1 MRNIFKQNKYLIS
14 SFIISIVLSFIFSL
28 VKIKNLTFVSLSIA
42 ANIFLIALIKIIKDK
57 LKIKWNK
64 YEKISIIAIILVLY
78 TFYFISILGR
88 KFIYYW
94 DFYCY
99 YNLQIGAEEFFNIN
113 ILEGIRN
120 FIGSTWSGEYGTFIS
135 FFPEVL
141 FNFSNKTI
149 NAYLISTVI
158 VFIPYIIITFS
169 ILIKRLIKVLKIKKE
184 KLFFISSLLI
194 FSLFPMIHSTFVYG
208 QPDLFGLAFI
218 YLIIILTIDYDFY
231 KLDYE
236 RLFEIGI
243 ITFMLLIT
251 RRWYIYFILT
261 YYTLYG
267 FTIII
272 LNIKDK
278 KRLKTILKHALSFAV
293 VTGIFFLVTLFPM
306 FKIIITEGYSYDYY
320 LSGGFIGELIS
331 QKNHLG
337 YIFLLIIIIGLV
349 YGMINKNYR
358 KYSLILLIQY
368 FFIII
373 LFTRMQNMGL
383 HHSLLL
389 THIYLYYVYMFLILI
404 VNKKVFVIILLL
416 LQILNFSFG
425 IYNVNSKI
433 FTNVPLQTPKQ
444 KDYKELTK
452 VGKWL
457 NEKLKDNNA
466 YMITHN
472 NMYNPD
478 KLRNLYVPD
487 NTIKKHLPYG
497 SAIEGVHLFPIE
509 LFEAKYII
517 TTNPFEN
524 VSIENKYNK
533 IFLELVNQNKFK
545 KIKEF
550 DMKNGYKILVY
561 ERIEPCTKEE
571 AEKYLNE
578 LEDLS
583 KKYPKLYKEVIEKYI
598 KENL

>member
-94 DFYCY
+94 DFSCY

-169 ILIKRLIKVLKIKKE
+169 ILIKKLIKVLKIKKE

-236 RLFEIGI
+236 RLFEI
-243 ITFMLLIT
+243 
-251 RRWYIYFILT
+251 
-261 YYTLYG
+261 
-267 FTIII
+267 
-272 LNIKDK
+272 
-278 KRLKTILKHALSFAV
+278 
-293 VTGIFFLVTLFPM
+293 
-306 FKIIITEGYSYDYY
+306 
-320 LSGGFIGELIS
+320 
-331 QKNHLG
+331 
-337 YIFLLIIIIGLV
+337 
-349 YGMINKNYR
+349 
-358 KYSLILLIQY
+358 
-368 FFIII
+368 
-373 LFTRMQNMGL
+373 
-383 HHSLLL
+383 
-389 THIYLYYVYMFLILI
+389 
-404 VNKKVFVIILLL
+404 
-416 LQILNFSFG
+416 
-425 IYNVNSKI
+425 
-433 FTNVPLQTPKQ
+433 
-444 KDYKELTK
+444 
-452 VGKWL
+452 
-457 NEKLKDNNA
+457 
-466 YMITHN
+466 
-472 NMYNPD
+472 
-478 KLRNLYVPD
+478 
-487 NTIKKHLPYG
+487 
-497 SAIEGVHLFPIE
+497 
-509 LFEAKYII
+509 
-517 TTNPFEN
+517 
-524 VSIENKYNK
+524 
-533 IFLELVNQNKFK
+533 
-545 KIKEF
+545 
-550 DMKNGYKILVY
+550 
-561 ERIEPCTKEE
+561 
-571 AEKYLNE
+571 
-578 LEDLS
+578 
-583 KKYPKLYKEVIEKYI
+583 
-598 KENL
+598 